1 MRTTALDEDVP
12 ASGAWLEVGVGRG
25 AMNQAA
31 KGADDMCPKC
41 PLTDSLRHGPDTIRT
56 NAAKRDPKMGVPQGE
71 SSRALAGRGPSARRE
86 KDFRPS
92 LERENLTLFSPF
104 SRLKRQ
110 RKAREP
116 QKPGIPK
123 PTGAGSG
130 EVLICAVSM
139 AAVSSVPPQAISHA
153 CTSYR

>member
-1 MRTTALDEDVP
+1 M
-12 ASGAWLEVGVGRG
+12 GRG